1 MIRLYKDAFATL
13 TDHSQLVFTGGELRR
28 FETRVTEYEKR
39 GAPASDAIL
48 LSLYRRVNMILEVL
62 WCAREYD
69 QDVKE
74 VARTVSQCLELLKIN
89 SLFRFENAL
98 ESSNKWEQELV
109 TGAYQEMRRSV
120 SVIVGRLLR
129 AGNSAADNYD
139 ARLSATPHKDAI
151 TSTIAEVEENT
162 RLRKPFQIS
171 VLPVVARQLRLLA
184 SQL

>member
-1 MIRLYKDAFATL
+1 
-13 TDHSQLVFTGGELRR
+13 
-28 FETRVTEYEKR
+28 
-39 GAPASDAIL
+39 
-48 LSLYRRVNMILEVL
+48 
-62 WCAREYD
+62 
-69 QDVKE
+69 VKE
-74 VARTVSQCLELLKIN
+74 VAQSVSQCLELLKIN

-109 TGAYQEMRRSV
+109 TGAYQEIRRSI

-129 AGNSAADNYD
+129 ATNNSVDSFD
-139 ARLSATPHKDAI
+139 ARLSATPHKEAI
-151 TSTIAEVEENT
+151 ISTIAEVEENT